1 MIDMELADPRNRQPL
16 VDRQPLVEINRMF
29 NEVTQSVI
37 NNNGGVDL
45 DVNKGVNL
53 ANAGIALQLH
63 GYDHNLLPNELKN
76 KITFNYVFDVELI
89 SKNKYKL
96 GDVAINNVQYF
107 SDQYFVGNNRIT
119 KIEFG
124 YINNGN
130 IQGVGAGIELKFNE
144 KVVFD
149 GNITNHNQLAQ
160 GVIKLSGDMEINGS
174 VAQLAVFEVGKQKKS
189 NLIINNSY
197 EVFETVLYND
207 STLTINASSV
217 KVSTGGINFNG
228 QGEGGNLVINGN
240 KNVEFSNDLGAMQAA
255 TDLLTSITIN
265 NTAAVTF
272 KGDIYTNQFTLNAG
286 NITINNDAKLHL
298 GSGGLYFDPN
308 GANAG
313 NLAGK
318 VQLVNNNQGYIGVL
332 GNYNYMN
339 RTFSNLQTQLLVL
352 NNGQQFANTI
362 GIGKG
367 GTINVANNE
376 TLTHKVVT
384 NENGNGILN
393 LTGTR
398 DITGDIGTTLAKLK
412 EVNFKGHNNADATI
426 NITKDIFAKEI
437 NLQNMG
443 ANGHKLKFA
452 DNAGFDG
459 HLKTSVADKGIIE
472 FSGNVRVGAIGA
484 QNLALKSMA
493 FTNHNNGQARRRLFG
508 DIWVGKVDFDA
519 GKFEVDKSLVVH
531 SQNITING
539 SKFEVGDNKI
549 VFDGGH
555 GPTITINGNIV
566 FNVGDGGSVVFQ
578 DSRAITV
585 NAGSITAN
593 VTGPYN
599 AAPITFNNILGNAS
613 QVTVN
618 NQNQQNPQPQ
628 QNKAQ
633 QQNRP
638 AAGGA
643 AAAGAAAAKQQQT
656 PVSINQIPELVKDR
670 VTKES
675 LTRIVEDLDD
685 ISKGKNISNT
695 AERDEFVHNIETLSV
710 EQVKQY
716 VDQVVD
722 FTNTL
727 KEELI
732 FEHRGLAQEVSSVL
746 ESRMTELT
754 APISAAP
761 IVAPAA
767 GDEDPRNGVWIGGFA
782 GNNANKKGLKTK
794 NNFSGASIG
803 YERFVNDTDAVGFAI
818 TNIRSNSKYG
828 SSIKNTS
835 NNFIASLYGFTDIN
849 GLILSGSIFGGQGKF
864 KSSRD
869 VVSAGGGLT
878 AKGNFK
884 SRIYGAQGGMAY
896 QIMQDQHVITPSF
909 GLQYSA
915 ITQGKYK
922 ETGAGVSNR
931 EIGKKSSSVLIGTFA
946 TKYGYI
952 IQNDNTIV
960 IPSIQVGVASELS
973 AKSSNVK
980 TKFLWQEQANSFKAD
995 TKRQTRLF
1003 VTPSISAKSDAFD
1016 FSLAYTFDKAK
1027 KATGHMVALKL
1038 MTKF

>member
-1 MIDMELADPRNRQPL
+1 MKKTQKNKLLLKTLLGASLLSNISFNINAI
-16 VDRQPLVEINRMF
+16 EIN
-29 NEVTQSVI
+29 I
-37 NNNGGVDL
+37 LNNGNEILNEGDFIGIDPVTKIQL
-45 DVNKGVNL
+45 GQNSRL
-53 ANAGIALQLH
+53 LIANGGGQFTYNGPIIASGNSSEIIIAQ
-63 GYDHNLLPNELKN
+63 GD
-76 KITFNYVFDVELI
+76 IVFDTGIPNIFNFIVE
-89 SKNKYKL
+89 K
-96 GDVAINNVQYF
+96 AA
-107 SDQYFVGNNRIT
+107 
-119 KIEFG
+119 KIEF
-124 YINNGN
+124 NGDHTYA
-130 IQGVGAGIELKFNE
+130 QSETGVP
-144 KVVFD
+144 
-149 GNITNHNQLAQ
+149 
-160 GVIKLSGDMEINGS
+160 
-174 VAQLAVFEVGKQKKS
+174 
-189 NLIINNSY
+189 
-197 EVFETVLYND
+197 ET
-207 STLTINASSV
+207 ST
-217 KVSTGGINFNG
+217 
-228 QGEGGNLVINGN
+228 LVINSDADL
-240 KNVEFSNDLGAMQAA
+240 VFSNGINYQDHVQKGGIIEVTGKGSVTFEGELGSRGHNEQLTEIKISNKSTALKADTY
-255 TDLLTSITIN
+255 TDL
-265 NTAAVTF
+265 VT
-272 KGDIYTNQFTLNAG
+272 
-286 NITINNDAKLHL
+286 L
-298 GSGGLYFDPN
+298 GTGGLYFDPT
-308 GANAG
+308 GANAV
-313 NLAGK
+313 NLVGK
-318 VQLVNNNQGYIGVL
+318 VQLVNNNKGYIGVL
-332 GNYNYMN
+332 GNYDYTAAGL
-339 RTFSNLQTQLLVL
+339 RAFEETLLV
-352 NNGQQFANTI
+352 NNAQNFTKTI
-362 GIGKG
+362 GVGDG
-367 GTINVANNE
+367 GTINIADGEDLV
-376 TLTHKVVT
+376 HKVVT
-384 NENGNGILN
+384 NQDGKGILN
-393 LTGTR
+393 LTGDRVIGRKIGNRTSLQR
-398 DITGDIGTTLAKLK
+398 VNFKGLGGAADATIDVKANIFANEIKLEDMGPNGHTLNFGNAIGIKGKITTDTNDRGILNLTGDRGIEHEIGEVAAKLK
-412 EVNFKGHNNADATI
+412 EVNFKGDGGAADATI
-426 NITKDIFAKEI
+426 DVKANIFANEI
-437 NLQNMG
+437 KLEDMG
-443 ANGHKLKFA
+443 PNGHTLKFA
-452 DNAGFDG
+452 DNAGFG
-459 HLKTSVADKGIIE
+459 GQIKTSGNDEGVIE
-472 FSGNVRVGAIGA
+472 FSGNGDVGAIGA
-484 QNLALKSMA
+484 KNLALKSITFA
-493 FTNHNNGQARRRLFG
+493 DNNGGNAVRRLAG
-508 DIWVGKVDFDA
+508 DIWVGKADFDA
-519 GKFEVDKSLVVH
+519 GKFQATKNISIN
-531 SQNITING
+531 SQNITIDG
-539 SKFEVGDNKI
+539 SEFDVGGNTI

-555 GPTITINGNIV
+555 GPAITINGNIV

-578 DSRAITV
+578 DSGAITV